1 MEAVVPVDDGRCGPG
16 TPHPMTGGAPLTSEQ
31 HKELSEA
38 NERARKVLGAAKVA
52 TFNGWT
58 IGVFAAIGLLFGIF
72 SVTALVMGVGMGL
85 VARNEFRG
93 RTLLRQ
99 FDPLAPRRLGR
110 NQLGFMALII
120 VYCLWSMYQ
129 TVSNPLTEIEG
140 LGAIADSVGGLV
152 TNLTLAV
159 YGVVIVLTV
168 LFQGLNAR
176 YYFARTQRVEDYLR
190 ETPGWIVEIQRSTS
204 AL

>member
-1 MEAVVPVDDGRCGPG
+1 MTDGVP
-16 TPHPMTGGAPLTSEQ
+16 LSSEQ
-31 HKELSEA
+31 RQDLSEA

-58 IGVFAAIGLLFGIF
+58 IGIFAAIGLLFGIF
-72 SVTALVMGVGMGL
+72 SATALVMGIGMGL

-93 RTLLRQ
+93 RKLLRQ
-99 FDPLAPRRLGR
+99 FDPLGPRLLGR
-110 NQLGFMALII
+110 NQLGFMGLII

-129 TVSNPLTEIEG
+129 TVSNPMTGIAG
-140 LGAIADSVGGLV
+140 LEAIADSFGGLV

-159 YGVVIVLTV
+159 YGAALVFTALV
-168 LFQGLNAR
+168 QGLNAR
-176 YYFARTQRVEDYLR
+176 YYFVRIERVEDYLR

>member
-1 MEAVVPVDDGRCGPG
+1 MTDGVP
-16 TPHPMTGGAPLTSEQ
+16 LSSEQ
-31 HKELSEA
+31 RKELAEA
-38 NERARKVLGAAKVA
+38 NERAAKVLGAAKVA

-58 IGVFAAIGLLFGIF
+58 IGIFAAISLLLGIV
-72 SVTALVMGVGMGL
+72 SATALVMGVGMGL

-93 RTLLRQ
+93 RKLLRQ
-99 FDPLAPRRLGR
+99 FDPLGPRLLGR
-110 NQLGFMALII
+110 NQLGFMGLII

-129 TVSNPLTEIEG
+129 IVSDPMTATKG
-140 LGAIADSVGGLV
+140 LEAITDSFGPLV
-152 TNLTLAV
+152 TNLALAV
-159 YGVVIVLTV
+159 YGTVIVLTA

-176 YYFARTQRVEDYLR
+176 YYFVRIERVEDYLT

>member
-1 MEAVVPVDDGRCGPG
+1 
-16 TPHPMTGGAPLTSEQ
+16 MTGGTPLSLEQ
-31 HKELSEA
+31 RQELSEA

-58 IGVFAAIGLLFGIF
+58 IGIFAAFGLLFGIF

-99 FDPLAPRRLGR
+99 FDPLGPRLLGR
-110 NQLGFMALII
+110 NQLGFMGLII
-120 VYCLWSMYQ
+120 VYSLWSMYQ
-129 TVSNPLTEIEG
+129 TVSNPITEIAG
-140 LGAIADSVGGLV
+140 LEAIAGSVGGLV
-152 TNLTLAV
+152 TEVTLAV
-159 YGVVIVLTV
+159 YGGVIVLTA

-176 YYFARTQRVEDYLR
+176 YYFVRTQLVEGYLR
-190 ETPGWIVEIQRSTS
+190 ETPDWIVEIQRCTS